1 MLQRPWMIP
10 CVAAFWLLANGWLF
24 VAKILP
30 GMRTG
35 APPGQQALYAS
46 GDALVPIGWTVSWN
60 ERPLGWAL
68 TESARNDEGG
78 MEVKSWLHFDHV
90 PLDEM
95 VPAWV
100 GNLIRTVAD
109 AGGPRRFDAEGRLA
123 IDPAGRLRTFRSAVV
138 LPGAAAPI
146 ILEGT
151 VDDGQVAMVVTAG
164 DLRYDTTRTFPPD
177 VSLGDELSP
186 QATLPGLYEGRRWKV
201 PIYSPLRPGQAA
213 IDVLHAEVGPEEAMF
228 WENRL
233 VRVRIVTYR
242 DDPTSSREPRC
253 RMWVDLDG
261 RVLRQDALLLGSA
274 LSFLRRSDEAA
285 LRLLEEVAKPLASGR
300 APGTRV
306 VPAEE
311 TR

>member
-10 CVAAFWLLANGWLF
+10 FVAAFWLLANGWLF

-30 GMRTG
+30 GMRSG
-35 APPGQQALYAS
+35 APPGQQALYTS
-46 GDALVPIGWTVSWN
+46 GDTLVPIGWTVSWN
-60 ERPLGWAL
+60 DRPLGWAL
-68 TESARNDEGG
+68 TEAARTDDGG
-78 MEVKSWLHFDHV
+78 MDVTSWLHFDHV

-100 GNLIRTVAD
+100 GALIRTVATTE
-109 AGGPRRFDAEGRLA
+109 GIRRFDAEGRLH
-123 IDPAGRLRTFRSAVV
+123 IDAAGRLRTFHSSVA

-146 ILEGT
+146 LLDGA
-151 VDDGQVAMVVTAG
+151 VDEGQVSMEVTAG
-164 DLRYDTTRTFPPD
+164 DLRYDTKRHFPPD

-253 RMWVDLDG
+253 TMWVDLEG

-285 LRLLEEVAKPLASGR
+285 VRLREEVAKPLASGN

-306 VPAEE
+306 VPLEE